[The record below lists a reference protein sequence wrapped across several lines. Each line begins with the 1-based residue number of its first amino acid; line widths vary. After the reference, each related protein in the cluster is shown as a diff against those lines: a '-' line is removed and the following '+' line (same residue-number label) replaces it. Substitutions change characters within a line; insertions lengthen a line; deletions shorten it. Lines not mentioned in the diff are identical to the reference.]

1 MTIWRNLWCLHAGKK
16 LILSFTFSLRYCKLV
31 ILGTSGMPGY
41 AHPNWYWHLV
51 ENFRVYLQPKNQL
64 HPPHFPWDIAM
75 INLLFW
81 VIRACLATHSQ
92 WYYQLA
98 ENFMF
103 ICVSKI
109 NFIVYFF
116 LGILHFKESCN
127 LIGQHSI
134 LAYKSRTRIFPD
146 MGLMVK
152 YQ

>member
-1 MTIWRNLWCLHAGKK
+1 MKKPLMFTCRQKINFILHVFLEILQTCYFRYFGHAWLRTTKLVLTSRRKLSCLSAAKK
-16 LILSFTFSLRYCKLV
+16 STSSPTFSLRYCYDKLV
-31 ILGTSGMPGY
+31 ILGNSGMPGY
-41 AHPNWYWHLV
+41 T
-51 ENFRVYLQPKNQL
+51 QPK
-64 HPPHFPWDIAM
+64 
-75 INLLFW
+75 
-81 VIRACLATHSQ
+81 
-92 WYYQLA
+92 WYYQLV

-103 ICVSKI
+103 ICMSKI

-116 LGILHFKESCN
+116 LGIFHFKESYN